1 MQLVKQKEQDSG
13 DGWCMFLHYLV
24 MLPSKSLN
32 DYIIIGRMGIT
43 GPVAG
48 FVKD

>member
-13 DGWCMFLHYLV
+13 DGWRVLLHYLV
-24 MLPSKSLN
+24 MLPRKSLN
-32 DYIIIGRMGIT
+32 DYIMIPRISIT

>member
-1 MQLVKQKEQDSG
+1 MQLAKQKEQDSG
-13 DGWCMFLHYLV
+13 DGWCMLLHYRV
-24 MLPSKSLN
+24 MLPGKSLN
-32 DYIIIGRMGIT
+32 DCCIICRMGIT